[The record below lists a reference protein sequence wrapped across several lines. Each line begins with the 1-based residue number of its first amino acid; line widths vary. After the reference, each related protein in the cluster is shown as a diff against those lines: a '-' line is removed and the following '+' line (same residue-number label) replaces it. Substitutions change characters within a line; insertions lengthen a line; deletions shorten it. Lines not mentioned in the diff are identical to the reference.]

1 MEITTDLIKH
11 LASLSRLNFNEE
23 EIESFKGEFERTLQQ
38 IDELQKVDTENI
50 ETFNKTI
57 KAQNLREDLVKESLP
72 NEKVI
77 LNAPKKSRGAIVV
90 PKVVE

>member
-1 MEITTDLIKH
+1 MEITTNLIKH
-11 LASLSRLNFNEE
+11 LANLSRLNFTEN
-23 EIESFKGEFERTLQQ
+23 EIENFKGEFERTLKQ
-38 IDELQKVDTENI
+38 IDELQSVDTENI

-57 KAQNLREDLVKESLP
+57 KAQELREDIVKESLP

>member
-11 LASLSRLNFNEE
+11 LANLSRLNFTDS
-23 EIESFKGEFERTLQQ
+23 EIESFKGEFEKTLNQ
-38 IDELQKVDTENI
+38 INELQSVDTENV

-57 KAQNLREDLVKESLP
+57 KAQNLREDEIKESLP
-72 NEKVI
+72 NEKVV

>member
-11 LASLSRLNFNEE
+11 LANLSRLNFTDNELE
-23 EIESFKGEFERTLQQ
+23 NFKDEFKRTLEQ
-38 IDELQKVDTENI
+38 IDELQGVDTENI

-57 KAQNLREDLVKESLP
+57 KAQNLREDKVKESLP
-72 NEKVI
+72 NEKVVM
-77 LNAPKKSRGAIVV
+77 NAPKKSRGAIVV